1 MIDIHAHILPGID
14 DGPATMD
21 ESVEICRMAASNGT
35 TTIVATPHF
44 NAGTYET
51 TSAKIFELINE
62 LEARLE
68 QEKINL
74 RILPGAEVL
83 LSPELITYV
92 KKEEYLT
99 INRSGKYVLVELP
112 PHLVPPHWDT
122 FLMTMID
129 AGIVPILA
137 HPERNAWFLNNP
149 TALYQVVT
157 KGAMVQMTAMSIT
170 GKFGEDI
177 QRFSIFLLEHNLAH
191 VIATDT
197 HSTFYRPP
205 LLREAVKIAEDVIG
219 KEKANDLVT
228 TMPAAIIDGREVSL
242 PPPVEFQQKKVNTW
256 LQRLAPFLKT

>member
-1 MIDIHAHILPGID
+1 MKVVHTQTILKGVQLTRVKIHRL
-14 DGPATMD
+14 
-21 ESVEICRMAASNGT
+21 
-35 TTIVATPHF
+35 
-44 NAGTYET
+44 
-51 TSAKIFELINE
+51 AK
-62 LEARLE
+62 
-68 QEKINL
+68 
-74 RILPGAEVL
+74 
-83 LSPELITYV
+83 
-92 KKEEYLT
+92 LT
-99 INRSGKYVLVELP
+99 QGKTKLAI
-112 PHLVPPHWDT
+112 PHWDT

-205 LLREAVKIAEDVIG
+205 LLREAVKIAEDIIG
-219 KEKANDLVT
+219 KQRANDLVT
-228 TMPAAIIDGREVSL
+228 TMPAAIIDGRQVSL